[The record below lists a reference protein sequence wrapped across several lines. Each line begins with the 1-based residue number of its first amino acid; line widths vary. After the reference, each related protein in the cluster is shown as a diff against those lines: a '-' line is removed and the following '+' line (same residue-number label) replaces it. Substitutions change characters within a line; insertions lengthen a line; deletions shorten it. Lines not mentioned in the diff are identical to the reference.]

1 MRRPSA
7 SAARAP
13 SSTARQFKTGSAPG
27 KPRQTGQVFEFGS
40 SPNRVEQPQKI
51 FDSVL
56 SCACTSSPII
66 VSQLFIVS
74 SSEFQVSSSSFKIVD
89 KNSNSEPETRN
100 LLKAGAKPAVLS
112 QVELDSATRAT
123 APRDLLVGLT
133 GCRVCC
139 STPDAHIRYR
149 NSKAEMEIQTATIAR
164 IPVEGKAAFV

>member
-56 SCACTSSPII
+56 SWAWTSSPMM
-66 VSQLFIVS
+66 VSQKLVSGFI
-74 SSEFQVSSSSFKIVD
+74 FQVSGFKLAPAE
-89 KNSNSEPETRN
+89 SESRNMKET
-100 LLKAGAKPAVLS
+100 S
-112 QVELDSATRAT
+112 EWAT
-123 APRDLLVGLT
+123 
-133 GCRVCC
+133 
-139 STPDAHIRYR
+139 
-149 NSKAEMEIQTATIAR
+149 
-164 IPVEGKAAFV
+164 